1 MELETLSQTKPDLV
15 PEYCQY
21 QDEGCELAQS
31 CLNCP
36 FPSCIYDKPRGR
48 QRLLK
53 NSRDCQIV
61 TLFKNEGKG
70 VPELAVIFGISRR
83 TVQRALKNYS
93 TIIQPGNSH
102 GINNRQHF

>member
-36 FPSCIYDKPRGR
+36 FPSCIYDEPRGR
-48 QRLLK
+48 
-53 NSRDCQIV
+53 
-61 TLFKNEGKG
+61 
-70 VPELAVIFGISRR
+70 
-83 TVQRALKNYS
+83 
-93 TIIQPGNSH
+93 
-102 GINNRQHF
+102 